1 MKVKKLHP
9 NALLPHRAHAT
20 DSGADLFAVERTVL
34 PARSITKVH
43 TGGRGIARKYVR
55 YYLG

>member
-9 NALLPHRAHAT
+9 DALLPHRAHAT

-43 TGGRGIARKYVR
+43 TGVAVE
-55 YYLG
+55 LPENT